1 MFTRFQNTQH
11 LVLTKFY
18 ERIDIN
24 FELCEFS
31 FFYEPLP
38 LPLQNSFLLKV
49 LGMLHSK
56 TFISDE
62 NVQKTQFATLQ
73 FLLRLVPETFM

>member
-11 LVLTKFY
+11 LVLAKFY
-18 ERIDIN
+18 ERININ
-24 FELCEFS
+24 FERCEFS

-38 LPLQNSFLLKV
+38 LPFQNTLLLKV